1 MKTEEVLLEIKTVSD
16 GENYMVSKNLNCTY
30 ELFIGT
36 IADVIKTVAESGEDI
51 VEILEDLKEDLKNV
65 TSN

>member
-16 GENYMVSKNLNCTY
+16 GENYMVSKNLSCTY

-36 IADVIKTVAESGEDI
+36 IADVIKTVAESEEDI
-51 VEILEDLKEDLKNV
+51 AGILEDLKNV

>member
-1 MKTEEVLLEIKTVSD
+1 METEEVLLEIKTVLD
-16 GENYMVSKNLNCTY
+16 GENYMISKNLNCTY
-30 ELFIGT
+30 ELFIVA

-51 VEILEDLKEDLKNV
+51 AKILEDLKNV

>member
-1 MKTEEVLLEIKTVSD
+1 MLLEIKTVSD
-16 GENYMVSKNLNCTY
+16 GANYMVSKNLNCTY
-30 ELFIGT
+30 QLFIET

-51 VEILEDLKEDLKNV
+51 AEILEDLKNV

>member
-1 MKTEEVLLEIKTVSD
+1 METEKVLLEIKTVSD
-16 GENYMVSKNLNCTY
+16 GENYMVSKNLNCAY

-51 VEILEDLKEDLKNV
+51 EEILKDLKNA

>member
-16 GENYMVSKNLNCTY
+16 GENYMVSKHLNCTY

-36 IADVIKTVAESGEDI
+36 IADAIKTVAE
-51 VEILEDLKEDLKNV
+51 
-65 TSN
+65 

>member
-16 GENYMVSKNLNCTY
+16 GENYMVSKHLNCTY

-36 IADVIKTVAESGEDI
+36 IADAIKTVAESGEDI
-51 VEILEDLKEDLKNV
+51 AEILEDLKNL

>member
-1 MKTEEVLLEIKTVSD
+1 METEEVLLEITTVPD

-51 VEILEDLKEDLKNV
+51 EEILKDLKNA

>member
-1 MKTEEVLLEIKTVSD
+1 METEEVLLEIQTVSD
-16 GENYMVSKNLNCTY
+16 GENYMVSKHLNCTY

-36 IADVIKTVAESGEDI
+36 IADVIKTVSESEEDI
-51 VEILEDLKEDLKNV
+51 AGILKDLKNV